1 MFKVGENL
9 YTVDSKG
16 ATRSWRIEVDGDRYR
31 TVSGIVGGVET
42 ASGWTTAVGKNVG
55 RSNETTAEQQ
65 AYAEAFAEYK
75 KKVDRKYHTSIDNV
89 GSHKFIAPMLA
100 HKYERWEGP
109 CFAQPKLDGIR
120 CIATSDGLTSRQ
132 GKLFKLDHIEAALAP
147 LFAKYPNLVLDG
159 ELYNHQLR
167 DDFNKITSLVKK
179 QTRSPEEEE
188 ECAAV
193 IQYHVYD
200 LIDTAKSAVSPMP
213 GSFSARTAVVAA
225 LVRQANHPSIVCVQT
240 QQMEDEASLDHYYSA
255 LLENGYEGQ
264 IIRYNE
270 KYEIG
275 KRSKNLLK
283 RKDFI
288 DEEYELIS
296 VSEGNGNW
304 AGYAK
309 TCKLRM
315 ADGRTFDSGIKGDQA
330 FTKWLL
336 DNWRQYGA
344 ATVRYFQLTPDG
356 IPRFPVA
363 VAWHESVQSRD

>member
-9 YTVDSKG
+9 YTIDSKG
-16 ATRSWRIEVDGDRYR
+16 ATRLWRIEVDGDRYR
-31 TVSGIVGGVET
+31 TVAGIVGGVET
-42 ASGWTTAVGKNVG
+42 CSGWTTAVGKNIG
-55 RSNETTAEQQ
+55 RSNETTAEEQ
-65 AYAEAFAEYK
+65 AYAEAYAEYK

-100 HKYERWEGP
+100 HKYEGWNGM

-120 CIATSDGLTSRQ
+120 CIATKNGLTSRQ
-132 GKLFKLDHIEAALAP
+132 GKPFMLGHIERALEP
-147 LFAKYPNLVLDG
+147 IFDRYPDLVLDG
-159 ELYNHQLR
+159 ELYNHRLH

-179 QTRSPEEEE
+179 QTRSPEEEA
-188 ECAAV
+188 ECERLV
-193 IQYHVYD
+193 QYHVYD
-200 LIDTAKSAVSPMP
+200 IVDSLTSFAYRTTRVLSITETVNSDVIQRVDTLHVASAE
-213 GSFSARTAVVAA
+213 G
-225 LVRQANHPSIVCVQT
+225 
-240 QQMEDEASLDHYYSA
+240 LDQYYT
-255 LLENGYEGQ
+255 LFLEEGYEGQ
-264 IIRYNE
+264 IIRYDE

-283 RKDFI
+283 RKEFQ
-288 DEEYELIS
+288 DEEFELVS

-336 DNWRQYGA
+336 DNWKQYGA
-344 ATVRYFQLTPDG
+344 TTVRYFQLTPDG

-363 VAWHESVQSRD
+363 VAWHESVTNRD